1 MISIRDITKTYQN
14 VTALDSVSLDIKKGE
29 VHALVGENGAGKSTL
44 IKILSGYTQPDKGTF
59 TVDGHSYEQITPRQ
73 AMDAGIGV
81 IHQEQNLIADVSVA
95 ENVFLGDYQGN
106 GVFIN
111 RGKMKKK
118 TEEVFSQLGV
128 QINPSELVGNLSTA
142 QMQMVSIAKA
152 IVQDVKVLILDEP
165 TAPLTNH
172 DAGILFQIIERLKA
186 RQVTILYIS
195 HRLEEIYELADRITV
210 MRDGKII
217 ETKQTE
223 ELPKQ
228 ELIRLMVGRRL
239 SETYPARNYRQGET
253 VLKVESLSGN
263 IIEDVSFTLH
273 KGEILGIAG
282 LVGSGRTELVRML
295 FGADKIRR
303 GKIELNGNTVRI
315 TSPEKAVRLGMGFV
329 PEDRK
334 AQGVLMERSIKENMS
349 LPLLRR
355 ISHFFFLD
363 KKKEDGM
370 ILKYK
375 EALNIKTPSLGQ
387 QVRNLSGG
395 NQQKVV
401 IGKWL
406 ASSSQ
411 ILILDE
417 PTQGIDVG
425 AKYEIYQMMN
435 RLTENGISIIMISSE
450 MEEIIGMSDRIIVL
464 HEGSAAGTLNDRKKF
479 TQEKIMKLASG
490 EGGFAAC

>member
-1 MISIRDITKTYQN
+1 
-14 VTALDSVSLDIKKGE
+14 
-29 VHALVGENGAGKSTL
+29 
-44 IKILSGYTQPDKGTF
+44 
-59 TVDGHSYEQITPRQ
+59 
-73 AMDAGIGV
+73 
-81 IHQEQNLIADVSVA
+81 
-95 ENVFLGDYQGN
+95 
-106 GVFIN
+106 
-111 RGKMKKK
+111 
-118 TEEVFSQLGV
+118 
-128 QINPSELVGNLSTA
+128 
-142 QMQMVSIAKA
+142 
-152 IVQDVKVLILDEP
+152 
-165 TAPLTNH
+165 
-172 DAGILFQIIERLKA
+172 
-186 RQVTILYIS
+186 
-195 HRLEEIYELADRITV
+195 

-464 HEGSAAGTLNDRKKF
+464 YEGSAAGTLNDRKKF

>member
-1 MISIRDITKTYQN
+1 M
-14 VTALDSVSLDIKKGE
+14 
-29 VHALVGENGAGKSTL
+29 
-44 IKILSGYTQPDKGTF
+44 
-59 TVDGHSYEQITPRQ
+59 
-73 AMDAGIGV
+73 
-81 IHQEQNLIADVSVA
+81 
-95 ENVFLGDYQGN
+95 
-106 GVFIN
+106 
-111 RGKMKKK
+111 
-118 TEEVFSQLGV
+118 
-128 QINPSELVGNLSTA
+128 
-142 QMQMVSIAKA
+142 
-152 IVQDVKVLILDEP
+152 
-165 TAPLTNH
+165 
-172 DAGILFQIIERLKA
+172 
-186 RQVTILYIS
+186 
-195 HRLEEIYELADRITV
+195 
-210 MRDGKII
+210 
-217 ETKQTE
+217 
-223 ELPKQ
+223 
-228 ELIRLMVGRRL
+228 
-239 SETYPARNYRQGET
+239 
-253 VLKVESLSGN
+253 
-263 IIEDVSFTLH
+263 
-273 KGEILGIAG
+273 GIAG

>member
-1 MISIRDITKTYQN
+1 MISIRDIIKTYQN

-59 TVDGHSYEQITPRQ
+59 TVDGHSYEQITPKQ

-186 RQVTILYIS
+186 RQVTILYIF

-464 HEGSAAGTLNDRKKF
+464 YEGSAAGTLNDRKKF